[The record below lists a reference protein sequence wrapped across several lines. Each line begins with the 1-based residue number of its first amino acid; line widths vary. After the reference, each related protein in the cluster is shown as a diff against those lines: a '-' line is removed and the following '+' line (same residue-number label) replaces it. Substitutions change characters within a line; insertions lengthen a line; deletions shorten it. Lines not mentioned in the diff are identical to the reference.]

1 MGLVSV
7 VPSATAPGTD
17 PAVDPAV
24 RSLLAGAVDVARAAL
39 VELGE
44 GGIGAYLGVTFEN
57 ENAATHRFTAELPG
71 YRGWQW
77 AVVVAAVPG
86 ADHVTLSELVL
97 LPGPDS
103 LVAPEWIPWNE
114 RIRPGDLG
122 PGDLLAPLQDDP
134 RLVPG
139 YVLSGDP
146 EVDETALEIGLGR
159 KQVMS
164 LEGRLDAAQRWY
176 EGDYGPNSEMAKAAP
191 STCGLCGFYLPLG
204 GSLRAAFGVCGNEF
218 AADGHVVH
226 AEYGCGAH
234 SDTTLPTGAGSPQ
247 YAAYDDAAVEVVE
260 IPRDRAEN
268 AASDD
273 TAATNE
279 TSAASDAAATSDT
292 ADTSDPAATSD
303 TTHDHTAVHDDTAEK
318 NGATGRTD

>member
-1 MGLVSV
+1 MGFVSV

-24 RSLLAGAVDVARAAL
+24 RSLLAGAVDVARTAL

-57 ENAATHRFTAELPG
+57 EYAATHRFAAELPG

-86 ADHVTLSELVL
+86 SDHVTLSELAL

-103 LVAPEWIPWNE
+103 LIAPAWVPWNE

-122 PGDLLAPLQDDP
+122 PGDLLAPVPDDP

-139 YVLSGDP
+139 YVQSGDP

-164 LEGRLDAAQRWY
+164 LEGRLEDAQRWY

-191 STCGLCGFYLPLG
+191 STCGLCGFYLPLA
-204 GSLRAAFGVCGNEF
+204 GSLRAAFGVCGNEL

-247 YAAYDDAAVEVVE
+247 YSAYDDAAVEIVE
-260 IPRDRAEN
+260 IPRARTESDSTEKNESAKNGSPASDPAEN
-268 AASDD
+268 GAPA
-273 TAATNE
+273 E
-279 TSAASDAAATSDT
+279 KATSDEEDS
-292 ADTSDPAATSD
+292 AELNDAT
-303 TTHDHTAVHDDTAEK
+303 EK
-318 NGATGRTD
+318 NDATGQTD